1 MDEQRKTEKNEEAAE
16 TTPAGM
22 ISRRKMIAS
31 LGLAG
36 AAAIGT
42 SLGIAYGQDT
52 GVVTGAVYGKKT
64 KPKELM
70 ETDFCV
76 ASTIAGLRAE
86 TSPEASFVYY
96 VADRGHEGFFTY
108 DPADTTTADNL
119 GTVLVSASGARFKRI
134 VDTEFISVKWFGAKG
149 DGVTDDFKAI
159 QDAINAVFA
168 MGGGTVFFPKGTYIV
183 SPYLNKW
190 ITLRNNVNLQGEGIS
205 SVIKVKDN
213 AGDYFTIFYG
223 SSGAPLKNVRISK
236 LRFDQNPQNNQ
247 TCYIDLDRK
256 DTVYFYQFCII
267 SYRYENVFIDN
278 VQFDPTCG
286 VNSVSLNSDTG
297 KLASITDCY
306 FNFVMARGN
315 GTYDNSAIYLNGRNH
330 TVSNCFFYAA
340 PGQKARGAIETH
352 LGQSVISNNVVD
364 GYYTG
369 VNLQAG
375 NSADGRCDMT
385 VTNNTI
391 SNANQGIQIGPYN
404 ANPVKNVTVAGN
416 TITLT
421 NKVHKRNLTTGISS
435 AAWSNVKTQFE
446 NITVANNTIV
456 FQEEFDFR
464 TELQSNAYGIGF
476 THDSDLSN
484 VVITGNVIKNAP
496 ITGIFIG
503 SFRNIGVVSNVQIT
517 DNVIVN
523 AGHYPTPAE
532 SYRAGILVRSTVNGA
547 QIAGNLISDTYDAC
561 RGLYSIRASDTDGT
575 FTDVT
580 VDDNVIRT
588 KQGGLWL
595 FLGQSVATDPLRK
608 FVKFAAAYPPA
619 SGTFNQGDTVWIT
632 SANVTDGKTP
642 AGFKVVSTG
651 TAGTLSGVTGTG
663 TAGKTALTVND
674 ASSLRSDQWIRIATG
689 DQVRRIVRISGNE
702 VRLNAALTVDVPS
715 PSAIGYVSPVLKPF
729 GRIGDLGAIAD
740 TSSATLSELE
750 AEVNKLKQAMRQFGI
765 FSENPS

>member
-1 MDEQRKTEKNEEAAE
+1 MDEQSKSVDNGEDMKKQTV
-16 TTPAGM
+16 AGM
-22 ISRRKMIAS
+22 VSRRKMLAS

-36 AAAIGT
+36 AAVIGS
-42 SLGIAYGQDT
+42 SLGIAYGKEANS
-52 GVVTGAVYGKKT
+52 VTETVYGKKT

-70 ETDFCV
+70 DMDFCV
-76 ASTIAGLRAE
+76 PSTIAGLRAE
-86 TSPEASFVYY
+86 GSPEAGFVYY
-96 VADRGHEGFFTY
+96 VTDRGQEGFFYY
-108 DPADTTTADNL
+108 DPADTATPDNL
-119 GTVLVSASGARFKRI
+119 GTVLVSTSGARFKRI
-134 VDTEFISVKWFGAKG
+134 VETEYVNVKWFGAKG
-149 DGVTDDFKAI
+149 DGTTDDFKSI

-190 ITLRNNVNLQGEGIS
+190 ITLRNNVNLLGEGIS

-267 SYRYENVFIDN
+267 SYRYENVFIDH

-352 LGQSVISNNVVD
+352 MGQSVVSGNVVD

-375 NSADGRCDMT
+375 NAADERCDMT
-385 VTNNTI
+385 VVNNTI

-404 ANPVKNVTVAGN
+404 ANPVKNVTIAGN
-416 TITLT
+416 TISLT
-421 NKVHKRNLTTGISS
+421 NKAHKRNLTIGISS
-435 AAWSNVKTQFE
+435 AAWSNVKTLFE

-456 FQEEFDFR
+456 FQEEFEFR

-484 VVITGNVIKNAP
+484 VVISNNVIKNAP

-532 SYRAGILVRSTVNGA
+532 SYRSGILLRSTVNGA
-547 QIAGNLISDTYDAC
+547 QITGNLISDTYDAC
-561 RGLYSIRASDTDGT
+561 KGIYSIRASDTDGT
-575 FTDVT
+575 LTDVA
-580 VDDNVIRT
+580 VDDNLIRT

-595 FLGQSVATDPLRK
+595 LLGQSVMTDPVRK
-608 FVKFAAAYPPA
+608 FVKFASAYPPVT
-619 SGTFNQGDTVWIT
+619 GTFNLGDTVWVT
-632 SANVTDGKTP
+632 SAAVTDGKTP
-642 AGFKVVSTG
+642 AGFKVVATG

-663 TAGKTALTVND
+663 TVGKTALTVND
-674 ASSLRSDQWIRIATG
+674 ASSLRVEQWIRIATG
-689 DQVRRIVRISGNE
+689 NQVRRVVRISGNE
-702 VRLNAALTVDVPS
+702 VRLNAALTVDVS
-715 PSAIGYVSPVLKPF
+715 APSAISYVNPVLKPF

-750 AEVNKLKQAMRQFGI
+750 SEVNKLKKAMRDFGI
-765 FSENPS
+765 FSQNP